1 MMTSL
6 GLVHATHGTSVAIDR
21 VAMRR
26 PIDIAAVKRFP
37 RSGIGAGLH
46 ETTGTFSLHSHPL
59 VGCLQGTISEK
70 QDEPARE
77 YQ

>member
-6 GLVHATHGTSVAIDR
+6 GLVYGTDGTSVAIDR
-21 VAMRR
+21 VAIRR
-26 PIDIAAVKRFP
+26 PIDIAAVKRF
-37 RSGIGAGLH
+37 RLGAGPH
-46 ETTGTFSLHSHPL
+46 ETTGTFSLQGHPL
-59 VGCLQGTISEK
+59 VGCFAGAISEK

>member
-6 GLVHATHGTSVAIDR
+6 GLVYVTDGTSVAIDR
-21 VAMRR
+21 AAIRP

-37 RSGIGAGLH
+37 RLGAGPH
-46 ETTGTFSLHSHPL
+46 ETTGTFSLQGHPL
-59 VGCLQGTISEK
+59 VGCLAGAISEK